1 MTAPRH
7 LTEDHDTLTFREELR
22 QQRWDDHRYY
32 HHSRINQS
40 LHLFSS
46 ICFMTTYTLLFLDPG
61 AAAIVG
67 WVFAMWSRQIG
78 HFFFEP
84 KGFDEI
90 NAASHEHKEDI
101 KIGYNLL
108 RKRVLLGIWGLT
120 PVVLY
125 LKPDLWGL
133 ITPFADRAG
142 YLHNLSLL
150 WLVLAAAA
158 LAFRTCQLFFIHSV
172 QTGLVWATKIITDPF
187 HDFRIYLKSPLY
199 LLKGE
204 FLDPMIHVRHG
215 IEPDEAEAEPSPVTR

>member
-1 MTAPRH
+1 MTAP
-7 LTEDHDTLTFREELR
+7 EANAVDHQKRSFREELR
-22 QQRWDDHRYY
+22 LQRWDDHRYY

-61 AAAIVG
+61 AAAILG

-84 KGFDEI
+84 KGFDEV
-90 NAASHEHKEDI
+90 NEASHEHKEDI
-101 KIGYNLL
+101 KIGYNLV
-108 RKRVLLGIWGLT
+108 RKRVLLGIWGFT

-133 ITPFADRAG
+133 ITPHADRAG
-142 YLHNLSLL
+142 YLHNLSML
-150 WLVLAAAA
+150 WLILAGAA
-158 LAFRTCQLFFIHSV
+158 LAFRTIQLFFIHSV
-172 QTGLVWATKIITDPF
+172 QTGLVWATKILTDPF

-199 LLKGE
+199 LMRGE
-204 FLDPMIHVRHG
+204 LIDPMIHIRHG
-215 IEPDEAEAEPSPVTR
+215 VDPDDAEAQPAAVTR